1 MVVSSIA
8 FAQCII
14 SLSLVPLFLVVGTLG
29 NILNCLVF
37 ASRRVNSSSAL
48 YLLVMCLADLGTVWI
63 GFFPRFLSPLLGY
76 DPVQTNS
83 IICKIRQYFVS
94 LTLALL
100 RHFLCVIAINQTL
113 VISYEQGRQGENFV
127 KKARWVTIMSLIFW
141 AILISLSPIFY
152 DVRNGEGCLPQIGAY
167 TIYVTVYNLMIPIII
182 PMTII
187 SICSYIIIKKIRRA
201 FSLVI
206 PLESLTRNSMIR
218 IREQQKI
225 RKELQ
230 MTRLILIQGFFY
242 IVLNLPNTIY
252 TFYFLATINDSS
264 KSSDRLS
271 IESFISW
278 SCQMLLAVYCTI
290 TIFLYVATSSNF
302 RHECFNLLRRLLIRH

>member
-1 MVVSSIA
+1 MAVSSIDL
-8 FAQCII
+8 AQRII
-14 SLSLVPLFLVVGTLG
+14 SLSFVPLCLVVGTLG

-37 ASRRVNSSSAL
+37 VSRRVNSSSAL
-48 YLLVMCLADLGTVWI
+48 YLLVLSLADMGTVWF
-63 GFFPRFLSPLLGY
+63 GFFPRFLSPFLGY

-94 LTLALL
+94 LTLVLL
-100 RHFLCVIAINQTL
+100 RHFLCVISINQTL

-127 KKARWVTIMSLIFW
+127 KRARWVTIMSLIFW

-152 DVRNGEGCLPQIGAY
+152 DVRNGTGCSPQIGAY
-167 TIYVTVYNLMIPIII
+167 TTYVTVYNLMIPIII
-182 PMTII
+182 PVTTI
-187 SICSYIIIKKIRRA
+187 SICSCIIIKKIRRV
-201 FSLVI
+201 FSIVM
-206 PLESLTRNSMIR
+206 PLESLTRDATIR

-230 MTRLILIQGFFY
+230 MTRLILIQGLAY

-252 TFYFLATINDSS
+252 TFYFMATVNDSS
-264 KSSDRLS
+264 KSSNRLS

-278 SCQMLLAVYCTI
+278 FCQMLLAVYCTI
-290 TIFLYVATSSNF
+290 TIFLYVLTSSNF
-302 RHECFNLLRRLLIRH
+302 RHQCYDLLRRLFIRH

>member
-1 MVVSSIA
+1 MAVSSIA
-8 FAQCII
+8 LAQRII
-14 SLSLVPLFLVVGTLG
+14 SLSLVPLCLVVGTLG

-37 ASRRVNSSSAL
+37 ASRRVNSASAL
-48 YLLVMCLADLGTVWI
+48 YLLVMSLADLGTVWI

-94 LTLALL
+94 LTLVLL
-100 RHFLCVIAINQTL
+100 RHFLCVISINQIL
-113 VISYEQGRQGENFV
+113 VISYEQGRQGGNLV
-127 KKARWVTIMSLIFW
+127 KKARWVTIMSVIFW
-141 AILISLSPIFY
+141 AILTSPSPIFY
-152 DVRNGEGCLPQIGAY
+152 DVRNGVSCSPQVGAY
-167 TIYVTVYNLMIPIII
+167 ATYVTVYNLMIPIII
-182 PMTII
+182 PVTII
-187 SICSYIIIKKIRRA
+187 SICSCIIIKKIRRV

-206 PLESLTRNSMIR
+206 PLESSMRNATNR

-230 MTRLILIQGFFY
+230 MTRLILIQGLVY

-252 TFYFLATINDSS
+252 TFYFLATMNDSS

-278 SCQMLLAVYCTI
+278 FCQMLLAVYCTI
-290 TIFLYVATSSNF
+290 TIFLYVVTSSKF
-302 RHECFNLLRRLLIRH
+302 RHQCFDLLRRLLIRH